1 MRRSDTPK
9 RPFVWERVTGF
20 SFYHAGMIAKARG
33 DLGTARARLSEAFE
47 VNPHFS
53 PLYEPRAQA
62 ALDEVAD
69 GS

>member
-1 MRRSDTPK
+1 
-9 RPFVWERVTGF
+9 
-20 SFYHAGMIAKARG
+20 MIAKARG
-33 DLGTARARLSEAFE
+33 DLDTARARLSEAFE